1 MSQRS
6 DIVREVAVGMCN
18 SSVVVESDAKRDSI
32 MQQLFK

>member
-6 DIVREVAVGMCN
+6 DLVREVAVGMCS
-18 SSVVVESDAKRDSI
+18 SSVVVESEVKRDSI